1 MLLVSGSPSGAKYSP
16 NCRSICRPRSPLI
29 LSFTVPAEF
38 TPKSY
43 KNPSRSSLAI
53 FFCLFD
59 NVAADYVFPEPA
71 FSYQNRLYLAHGRYR
86 LRLAQALFAARSLR
100 RQGVFPS
107 TVVKFGPGPAG
118 NFKARVVVAAA
129 TQVIENDRGGR
140 SFD

>member
-53 FFCLFD
+53 FFASLTTSPRVMYSLSLHFLIRTGFISRTGAIGSASHRRFSPRG
-59 NVAADYVFPEPA
+59 VSAGRA
-71 FSYQNRLYLAHGRYR
+71 FFH
-86 LRLAQALFAARSLR
+86 ALSSKSGSDQPGISR
-100 RQGVFPS
+100 RAS
-107 TVVKFGPGPAG
+107 
-118 NFKARVVVAAA
+118 
-129 TQVIENDRGGR
+129 
-140 SFD
+140 